1 MSWANLTKVLPDFE
15 NKQKAEQL
23 KSNLLNLVSEINEVQ
38 DQLRQAKQKGENE
51 DAMFLEQRV
60 QDINKEFQ
68 EKMRQSFEIDVEKMN
83 FE

>member
-60 QDINKEFQ
+60 
-68 EKMRQSFEIDVEKMN
+68 
-83 FE
+83 

>member
-1 MSWANLTKVLPDFE
+1 MPEFE

-38 DQLRQAKQKGENE
+38 DQLRQAKLKGENE

-60 QDINKEFQ
+60 KDINKEFK

>member
-1 MSWANLTKVLPDFE
+1 MPEFE

-38 DQLRQAKQKGENE
+38 DQIRQAKLKGENE

-60 QDINKEFQ
+60 KDINKEFK

>member
-60 QDINKEFQ
+60 KDINKEF
-68 EKMRQSFEIDVEKMN
+68 
-83 FE
+83 

>member
-60 QDINKEFQ
+60 KDINKEFQ